1 MKKLFLLGLAATM
14 VLGLTATSHASETHF
29 FNVSASL
36 SKTGYNAASW
46 TTVNLSVPELL
57 DVLDTVPD
65 GVSVADSAVI
75 GQSWT
80 IHWLT
85 GRESYLATYTLDF
98 SLDADLITDIV
109 DDWASGDVTVTLAIL
124 NAQGAVVDSAV
135 ATTGTLYFEDGADLD
150 TTIAGSISVTTPL
163 HATGGSNY
171 GTLVLSATVNG
182 EASAAEEVSTPP
194 DPPEP
199 TIPAPGAVILGSLG
213 AALVGWLRRNRAV

>member
-14 VLGLTATSHASETHF
+14 VLGLTATSHASQTHF
-29 FNVSASL
+29 FNISASL

-57 DVLDTVPD
+57 DVLDTVAD
-65 GVSVADSAVI
+65 GVPEADSAVI

-80 IHWLT
+80 IQWMASAST
-85 GRESYLATYTLDF
+85 LATYTLDF

-135 ATTGTLYFEDGADLD
+135 ATTGPLYFEDGADLD
-150 TTIAGSISVTTPL
+150 TTIAGSLSVTTPL
-163 HATGGSNY
+163 HATGGSNW
-171 GTLVLSATVNG
+171 GTLVLSATANG
-182 EASAAEEVSTPP
+182 KAFAAEEVSTPP
-194 DPPEP
+194 EPPEP

-213 AALVGWLRRNRAV
+213 TALVGWLRRNRAV